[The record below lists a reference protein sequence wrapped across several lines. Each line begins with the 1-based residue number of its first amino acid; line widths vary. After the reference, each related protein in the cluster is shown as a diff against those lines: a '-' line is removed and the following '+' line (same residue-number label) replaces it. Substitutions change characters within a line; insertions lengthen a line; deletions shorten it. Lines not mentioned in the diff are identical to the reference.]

1 MTHDKAEGKESKTS
15 LREVETQREEQK
27 ELLWPWG
34 TDIAYSTHMMVL
46 FKCKNCCL
54 NQTENRIYSIFK
66 ISHFSSS
73 NNKMSIK

>member
-46 FKCKNCCL
+46 F
-54 NQTENRIYSIFK
+54 
-66 ISHFSSS
+66 
-73 NNKMSIK
+73 